1 MQARKNHY
9 VDDGS
14 TGLAVHRFLAVFIR
28 GQSYPN
34 CAWVGFIVS
43 RETINPTVHIAEDQK
58 VAAAR
63 KKTPL
68 VLNSPREGCSGI

>member
-1 MQARKNHY
+1 MNTAGGAKMQARKNHY
-9 VDDGS
+9 FDDGS

-28 GQSYPN
+28 GQSDPK

-43 RETINPTVHIAEDQK
+43 RETINPTTHLTEDQN

-68 VLNSPREGCSGI
+68 E